1 MWSFLGNYDRT
12 LKNSYF
18 GYALSVIIAMQT
30 FNKSG
35 VRYSVWMSALFI
47 ASGCYIGM
55 KALRGKSYLGIA
67 TTLISLIWIA
77 PIISVDAFYN
87 INLYFMLAHSAYAL
101 SVAVGAFSYLKS

>member
-1 MWSFLGNYDRT
+1 MWSLLGNYDRA

-47 ASGCYIGM
+47 ASGAYIAK
-55 KALRGKSYLGIA
+55 KALSGKSYLGIA
-67 TTLISLIWIA
+67 TALLSLVWFA
-77 PIISVDAFYN
+77 PIISADAFYN
-87 INLYFMLAHSAYAL
+87 INLNFMLAHSTFAL